1 MKKWDSM
8 TKMHI
13 QNIKQ
18 QKHAAV
24 KQNTKAWLS

>member
-24 KQNTKAWLS
+24 TKAWLS